1 MKNPKVAH
9 GMNRF
14 RKEIMKLFELHV
26 PRHLK
31 NNYKKM
37 HHEPMTRK
45 CKSNRANIYYNE
57 E

>member
-37 HHEPMTRK
+37 HHKSMIRK
-45 CKSNRANIYYNE
+45 SKFNRIKIYFDEY
-57 E
+57 